1 MSCKKGCTKNTKWR
15 FGLRLEKTRNIVRLT
30 HISHP
35 LDENREDFFVP
46 THISHP
52 SDENREDFFASM
64 WNESLTHKECKGV
77 CPPWM
82 FKFVRF
88 MTVPI

>member
-1 MSCKKGCTKNTKWR
+1 M
-15 FGLRLEKTRNIVRLT
+15 I
-30 HISHP
+30 
-35 LDENREDFFVP
+35 LDGGHLL